1 MQKSIDGHFVDS
13 EYDASLLAFVFEECE
28 IRNPY
33 LSECGRF
40 TVDPI
45 EAYGF
50 KPHHTGG
57 GCMALVKVLE
67 DGRQIWITDVG
78 GSAIPEADEI
88 DEAILGVFVGGE
100 QLAYITLSEI
110 PMEGDIPALNDDA
123 KQLTVKTRD
132 ADEGFSP

>member
-1 MQKSIDGHFVDS
+1 MQKSVDGHFVDA
-13 EYDASLLAFVFEECE
+13 EYDASLLAFVFKGCV

-33 LSECGRF
+33 LSKCGRS

-67 DGRQIWITDVG
+67 DGRQIWITDEG

-88 DEAILGVFVGGE
+88 DEAILGVFVDGK
-100 QLAYITLSEI
+100 QLAYITVSEI
-110 PMEGDIPALNDDA
+110 PMEGDIPTLASDA
-123 KQLTVKTRD
+123 KQPKRKKQD
-132 ADEGFSP
+132 ADEGLCP